1 VDLDV
6 RGRGGRLKDRLSQG
20 SCLSD
25 PGGYTAVLPIRLTG
39 VGVLSSASGP
49 GVYEDTFIADGL
61 LDRLP
66 TPAQIGATRVGG
78 VDLNKPPTC
87 HSGSRLRGPHPG
99 RAVRGP
105 GAVRRVGLLHR
116 RRVHRQVHAITGH
129 TGYTVWQAAYLLRKL
144 RGNELITK
152 PGRTRRYH
160 LQPRT
165 AGSIA
170 ALLTLRE
177 HVSHR
182 SSPASAAL
190 A

>member
-1 VDLDV
+1 M
-6 RGRGGRLKDRLSQG
+6 
-20 SCLSD
+20 
-25 PGGYTAVLPIRLTG
+25 
-39 VGVLSSASGP
+39 
-49 GVYEDTFIADGL
+49 YEDTFIADGL

-182 SSPASAAL
+182 SSSASAAPHETQTATWTSVDHDDEKIRVDMQTRFQEL
-190 A
+190 GIRAAV